1 MTKKSI
7 AWVTDSTCTID
18 PEFAKNN
25 HVYIVPLRI
34 IINNQC
40 YRENIDIT
48 IDEFYD
54 KLRQHE
60 QVGSSQPPIGEFIEL
75 YERLKEEYDE
85 IIAVHL
91 SSELSGT
98 FNASMQGA
106 EIAEVNVIGIDAKVG
121 AYPIREMITRGIH
134 WHQMGFT
141 GMEIKERIENIIENM
156 SFYLIPASLS
166 QLHRSGRVSG
176 SQLVLSNLL
185 RINLL
190 LRFDEG
196 KVVVVD
202 KIRTMK
208 KTHQALMD
216 IFKQDLGL
224 ISDVCI
230 MHSNNWEM
238 ANKLED
244 QINELAPNLRTEIMT
259 YIPAV
264 AVHAGE
270 GTVGLSWIKNNS
282 INSINSQATP
292 AIPVDVR
299 EAVIV

>member
-1 MTKKSI
+1 MTIKSI

-25 HVYIVPLRI
+25 HVYIVPLRLI
-34 IINNQC
+34 IDNKC
-40 YRENIDIT
+40 YKENIDIT
-48 IDEFYD
+48 IDEFYEQM
-54 KLRQHE
+54 RQHE

-106 EIAEVNVIGIDAKVG
+106 EIAEAAVIGIDAKVG
-121 AYPIREMITRGIH
+121 AYPIREMIMRGIH
-134 WHQMGFT
+134 WQKMGFT
-141 GMEIKERIENIIENM
+141 GLEIKEKIENIIQNM
-156 SFYLIPASLS
+156 SFYLIPASLT

-176 SQLVLSNLL
+176 SQVVLSQLL
-185 RINLL
+185 RIHLL

-196 KVVVVD
+196 KVIVVEKV
-202 KIRTMK
+202 RTMK
-208 KTHQALMD
+208 KTKQMLLN
-216 IFKQDLGL
+216 IFKQDAELVC
-224 ISDVCI
+224 DVCI
-230 MHSNNWEM
+230 MHSNNIQM
-238 ANKLED
+238 ALILEEE
-244 QINELAPNLRTEIMT
+244 IKCMAPHLRTEIMT

-282 INSINSQATP
+282 INSINS
-292 AIPVDVR
+292 DV
-299 EAVIV
+299 EPIAVLA

>member
-1 MTKKSI
+1 MKSI

-25 HVYIVPLRI
+25 HVYIVPLRL
-34 IINNQC
+34 IINNEC
-40 YRENIDIT
+40 YKENIDIT
-48 IDEFYD
+48 IDEFYE
-54 KLRQHE
+54 KMRQHD

-91 SSELSGT
+91 STGLSGT
-98 FNASMQGA
+98 YNASMQGA
-106 EIAEVNVIGIDAKVG
+106 EIAEANVIGIDSKVG

-134 WHQMGFT
+134 WHKMGFT
-141 GMEIKERIENIIENM
+141 GLEIKEKIENIIQNM

-176 SQLVLSNLL
+176 TQVILSQLL

-196 KVVVVD
+196 KVIVVE

-208 KTHQALMD
+208 KTKQALLD
-216 IFKQDLGL
+216 IFKQDAGL
-224 ISDVCI
+224 VSDVCI
-230 MHSNNWEM
+230 MHSNNLEM
-238 ANKLED
+238 ALKLEED
-244 QINELAPNLRTEIMT
+244 IKEMAPDLRTEIMT

-270 GTVGLSWIKNNS
+270 GTVGLSWIKNNR
-282 INSINSQATP
+282 INSIYSEVE
-292 AIPVDVR
+292 PV
-299 EAVIV
+299 AVLV

>member
-1 MTKKSI
+1 MKSI
-7 AWVTDSTCTID
+7 AWVTDSTSIID

-25 HVYIVPLRI
+25 HVYIIPLRI
-34 IINNQC
+34 IINNEC

-48 IDEFYD
+48 IDEFYE
-54 KLRQHE
+54 KMRQHE
-60 QVGSSQPPIGEFIEL
+60 NVGSSQPPIGEFIEL

-98 FNASMQGA
+98 YNASMQAA
-106 EIAEVNVIGIDAKVG
+106 EIAEATVIGIDAKVG
-121 AYPIREMITRGIH
+121 AYPIREMIMRGIH
-134 WHQMGFT
+134 WQKKGLS
-141 GMEIKERIENIIENM
+141 GQEIKEKIENMIQNM
-156 SFYLIPASLS
+156 SFYLIPASLT

-176 SQLVLSNLL
+176 SQFVLSQLL

-196 KVVVVD
+196 KVIVVE

-208 KTHQALMD
+208 KTQQALLE
-216 IFKQDLGL
+216 IFKQDLRL
-224 ISDVCI
+224 VSDVCI
-230 MHSNNWEM
+230 MHSNNLEL
-238 ANKLED
+238 ALKLED
-244 QINELAPNLRTEIMT
+244 DIKAMAPGLRTEIMT

-270 GTVGLSWIKNNS
+270 GTVGLSWIKNTS
-282 INSINSQATP
+282 INSIHSNAV
-292 AIPVDVR
+292 PVAFP
-299 EAVIV
+299 EAVFA

>member
-1 MTKKSI
+1 MKSI

-25 HVYIVPLRI
+25 HVYIVPLRL
-34 IINNQC
+34 IINNEC
-40 YRENIDIT
+40 YKENIDIT

-54 KLRQHE
+54 KMRQHD
-60 QVGSSQPPIGEFIEL
+60 QVSSSQPPIGEFIEL

-98 FNASMQGA
+98 YNASMQGA
-106 EIAEVNVIGIDAKVG
+106 EIAEAAVIGIDAKVG
-121 AYPIREMITRGIH
+121 AYPIREMIMRGIH
-134 WHQMGFT
+134 WQKMGLS
-141 GMEIKERIENIIENM
+141 GLEIKERIENIIQNM

-176 SQLVLSNLL
+176 SQVVLSQLL

-196 KVVVVD
+196 KVIVVE

-208 KTHQALMD
+208 KTKQMLLD
-216 IFKQDLGL
+216 IFRQDVELV
-224 ISDVCI
+224 SDVCI
-230 MHSNNWEM
+230 MHSNNLEM
-238 ANKLED
+238 ALKLEEE
-244 QINELAPNLRTEIMT
+244 IKEMAPLLRTEIMT

-282 INSINSQATP
+282 VNSIHSEVV
-292 AIPVDVR
+292 PV
-299 EAVIV
+299 AVLA

>member
-1 MTKKSI
+1 MKKI
-7 AWVTDSTCTID
+7 AWVTDSTSIID

-25 HVYIVPLRI
+25 HVYIIPLRL
-34 IINNQC
+34 IINNEC

-54 KLRQHE
+54 KMRQHD

-75 YERLKEEYDE
+75 YEQLKEQYDE

-91 SSELSGT
+91 SSALSGT
-98 FNASMQGA
+98 YNASVQAA
-106 EIAEVNVIGIDAKVG
+106 EIAEVPVIGIDAKVG

-134 WHQMGFT
+134 WHKQGFSAL
-141 GMEIKERIENIIENM
+141 EIKEKIENIIENM

-176 SQLVLSNLL
+176 SQVVLSQLL

-190 LRFDEG
+190 LRFDEEG
-196 KVVVVD
+196 KVVVVE

-208 KTHQALMD
+208 KTTQTLLN
-216 IFKQDLGL
+216 IFKQDIDLVE
-224 ISDVCI
+224 DVCI
-230 MHSNNWEM
+230 MHSNNLGM
-238 ANKLED
+238 ALKLEEE
-244 QINELAPNLRTEIMT
+244 IKVMAPDLRTEIMT

-282 INSINSQATP
+282 INSIHSNVRP
-292 AIPVDVR
+292 A
-299 EAVIV
+299 AVLV

>member
-1 MTKKSI
+1 MTIKSI

-25 HVYIVPLRI
+25 HVYIVPLRLI
-34 IINNQC
+34 IDNKC
-40 YRENIDIT
+40 YKENIDIT
-48 IDEFYD
+48 IDEFYEQM
-54 KLRQHE
+54 RQHE

-106 EIAEVNVIGIDAKVG
+106 EIAEAAVIGIDAKVG
-121 AYPIREMITRGIH
+121 AYPIREMIMRGIH
-134 WHQMGFT
+134 WQKMGFT
-141 GMEIKERIENIIENM
+141 GLEIKEKIENIIQNM
-156 SFYLIPASLS
+156 SFYLIPASLT

-176 SQLVLSNLL
+176 SQVVLSQLL
-185 RINLL
+185 RIHLL

-196 KVVVVD
+196 KVIVVEKV
-202 KIRTMK
+202 RTMK
-208 KTHQALMD
+208 KTKQMLLN
-216 IFKQDLGL
+216 IFKQDAELV
-224 ISDVCI
+224 SDVCI
-230 MHSNNWEM
+230 MHSNNIQM
-238 ANKLED
+238 ALILEEE
-244 QINELAPNLRTEIMT
+244 IKCIAPHLRTEIMT

-282 INSINSQATP
+282 INSIHS
-292 AIPVDVR
+292 DV
-299 EAVIV
+299 EPIAVLA